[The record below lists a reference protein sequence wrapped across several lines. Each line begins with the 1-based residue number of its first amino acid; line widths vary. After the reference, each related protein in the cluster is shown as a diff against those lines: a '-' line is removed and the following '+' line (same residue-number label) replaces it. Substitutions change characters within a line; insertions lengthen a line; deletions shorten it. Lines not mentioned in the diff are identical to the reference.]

1 MRKIDHPKMLAIAA
15 AASLGILTGCGSS
28 NYAHWEPDADPYD
41 TPGSPKTVQLTR
53 SISHFE
59 APYTTRYEARRY
71 IYDPDGRR
79 YEVLDIERTSSYR
92 AGRLVS
98 PPTGFVYSSNGN
110 LIPVDRYMT
119 EMDRRINREI
129 RHAMRE
135 DPTLSPLMDDIS
147 LTTINADVTILG
159 EVSSPRHYSELARR
173 AEAVVGQGNVHMRLD
188 VTPS

>member
-1 MRKIDHPKMLAIAA
+1 MRRIDRQKMFAMAA
-15 AASLGILTGCGSS
+15 AAGLGILTGCGSS
-28 NYAHWEPDADPYD
+28 NYAHWEPDVDPYD

-53 SISHFE
+53 DVSYFE
-59 APYTTRYEARRY
+59 APYTTRYQARRY

-79 YEVLDIERTSSYR
+79 YEVFDVERTSSYR
-92 AGRLVS
+92 SGGLAS
-98 PPTGFVYSSNGN
+98 PPTGFVYSSNGD

-135 DPTLSPLMDDIS
+135 DATLSPLMDDIS
-147 LTTINADVTILG
+147 LTTINGDVTILG
-159 EVSSPRHYSELARR
+159 EVSNARLYSELARR